1 MKELYN
7 RPFFFQSA
15 AHDCVPACVMAVSNY
30 YRVPVNFRQLRSS
43 LVTDPASGTTLKNMN
58 NLDPWF
64 KVQLGRIVN
73 LSEIPTYTPFIAYL
87 VHNHAVVVW
96 GYTTDGKRLKIGDP
110 AIGLVDMRLEELQR
124 VWEGIAVVLR
134 PLEEVSSIDSA
145 CESHSKWIRWLH
157 LDELR
162 ALQINWWSM
171 AWVSLVF
178 TLSGAANAVYSLYY
192 AQFLPHF
199 TKFVLFIVAYT
210 AVSGILSWISSLVQ
224 FKLSLIYQRRLAWRL
239 EEALHQLDLK
249 FYTMGD
255 ISTRYQDAGTVISTV
270 MGLFRDIPYS
280 FIIFGASMY
289 FLAKISWLLV
299 VFTFAFLILLISI
312 LSPLV
317 SRIRNMVYNIRIK
330 QAEFTNKLKIWL
342 SGGKN
347 LVSSSFNELI
357 GAQYKQSVWSIPISS
372 VVGNSAVIPVLFVVI
387 FLHWKQGNASATT
400 MSGYTQLLS
409 GIMIMGYAVSAGH
422 GLYQKIVAW
431 QMALPSLQR
440 LKDFLE
446 VEMENPAIN
455 EVMVGQPFTNEK
467 EVIS

>member
-1 MKELYN
+1 MGKLIDN
-7 RPFFFQSA
+7 PFFFQSA

-58 NLDPWF
+58 NLAPWF

-96 GYTTDGKRLKIGDP
+96 GYTEVGNRLKVGDP
-110 AIGLVDMRLEELQR
+110 AIGLVEMRLEELQR

-162 ALQINWWSM
+162 ALQIHWWSM

-178 TLSGAANAVYSLYY
+178 TFSGAANAVYSLYY

-199 TKFVLFIVAYT
+199 TKFILFIVAYT
-210 AVSGILSWISSLVQ
+210 AVSGILSWISNLVQ

-255 ISTRYQDAGTVISTV
+255 ISTRYQDASTVISTV

-299 VFTFAFLILLISI
+299 VFTLAFLILLISI

-330 QAEFTNKLKIWL
+330 QAEFTNKLKTWL
-342 SGGKN
+342 SGGEN
-347 LVSSSFNELI
+347 MISSSFNEIL
-357 GAQYKQSVWSIPISS
+357 GAQYKQSIWSIPISS
-372 VVGNSAVIPVLFVVI
+372 VIGNSVVIPVLFLVI
-387 FLHWKQGNASATT
+387 FLHWKQGNASSTT
-400 MSGYTQLLS
+400 TAGYTQLLS
-409 GIMIMGYAVSAGH
+409 GIMIMSYAVSAGH
-422 GLYQKIVAW
+422 GLYQKIIAW

-446 VEMENPAIN
+446 VEMGTPSLNTESDREPLVAKR
-455 EVMVGQPFTNEK
+455 EVMG
-467 EVIS
+467 